1 MDPYSVDAVRG
12 AYDAVADD
20 YVDAFGDDLDRLALD
35 RRVLDA
41 AVTAAPGDGWVL
53 EAGCG
58 PAPAA
63 GYLADRAHR
72 MLGVDLSGEMLRRAV
87 TRNDGLRAVQGDVR
101 RLPLRDG
108 CCRLVVAHYSLQH
121 VPWDHLGP
129 VLGELRRV
137 LAADG
142 LLTVA
147 THLGDG
153 DLHMDEFLGHR
164 IATMAGAF
172 HDRSSLLDLLAASG
186 FDLEH
191 EWQRD
196 PLPHEYGSRRLYLL
210 TRPRAA

>member
-1 MDPYSVDAVRG
+1 VDPYSVDAVRS
-12 AYDAVADD
+12 AYDTVADD
-20 YVDAFGDDLDRLALD
+20 YVDAFGDDLGRLPLD
-35 RRVLDA
+35 RHVLDA
-41 AVTAAPGDGWVL
+41 AVTAAPGRGWVL

-63 GYLADRAHR
+63 GYLADRVQG
-72 MLGVDLSGEMLRRAV
+72 MLGIDLSGEMLRLAV
-87 TRNDGLRAVQGDVR
+87 TRNDGLRVMQGDVR

-121 VPWDHLGP
+121 VPRVQLGP

-142 LLTVA
+142 LLTIA

-164 IATMAGAF
+164 IDTMAGAF
-172 HDRSSLLDLLAASG
+172 HDRGSLLDLLAAAG
-186 FDLEH
+186 FALEH

-196 PLPHEYGSRRLYLL
+196 PLPHEYDSQRLYLL
-210 TRPRAA
+210 ARPRAT

>member
-1 MDPYSVDAVRG
+1 MDPYSVHAVRG
-12 AYDAVADD
+12 AYDTVADD
-20 YVDAFGDDLDRLALD
+20 YVDAFGDDLRRLPLD
-35 RRVLDA
+35 RHVLDA

-63 GYLADRAHR
+63 AHLADRAQR
-72 MLGVDLSGEMLRRAV
+72 MLGADLSGEMLRLAV
-87 TRNDGLRAVQGDVR
+87 ERTTGLRAMQADVR

-121 VPWDHLGP
+121 VPRDQLGLA
-129 VLGELRRV
+129 LGELRRV

-164 IATMAGAF
+164 IDTMAGAF
-172 HDRSSLLDLLAASG
+172 HDRRSLLDLLATAG
-186 FDLEH
+186 FALED

-196 PLPHEYGSRRLYLL
+196 PLPHEYDSRRLYLL
-210 TRPRAA
+210 ARRG